1 MIKAT
6 YGTGCFVLLN
16 TGPHMILSK
25 NRLLSTIAYQLDGE
39 ITYAIEGSIFVAG
52 AVVQWLRDGL
62 KIIKEAKDTQ
72 ELALAADPS
81 QELYIVPAFTGL
93 GAPYWDAHC
102 RGAIYGLT
110 RNSGPAEFA
119 KAALRS
125 VAYQT
130 KDLLDA
136 MHNDIESFDE
146 NINIKEKSVLRVD
159 GGMSASDYTI
169 EFLADI

>member
-1 MIKAT
+1 M
-6 YGTGCFVLLN
+6 
-16 TGPHMILSK
+16 
-25 NRLLSTIAYQLDGE
+25 
-39 ITYAIEGSIFVAG
+39 
-52 AVVQWLRDGL
+52 
-62 KIIKEAKDTQ
+62 
-72 ELALAADPS
+72 AADPS

-169 EFLADI
+169 EFLADILGTSVDRPEILETTALGVAFLAGMKKGFYTNKEDFANNWHLEKRFESSMDIDIAIELYKGWTESINRTLSI